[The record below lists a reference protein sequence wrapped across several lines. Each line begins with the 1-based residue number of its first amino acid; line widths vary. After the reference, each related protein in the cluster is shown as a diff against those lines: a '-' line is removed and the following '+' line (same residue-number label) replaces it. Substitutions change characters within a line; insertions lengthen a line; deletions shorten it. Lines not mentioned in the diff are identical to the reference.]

1 MCVCEVEV
9 KVTGLARILLVFG
22 LLVLVVALMVLW
34 RDDRPANL
42 EKSGASLEEPRV
54 GRSTLSHGGPGVS
67 GPPDAQGRPLKP
79 VDNGPSGQ
87 PPQVIK
93 R

>member
-1 MCVCEVEV
+1 M
-9 KVTGLARILLVFG
+9 ARILLVFG
-22 LLVLVVALMVLW
+22 VVVLVVALMVLW

-42 EKSGASLEEPRV
+42 EKSGASLGEPRV

-67 GPPDAQGRPLKP
+67 GPPEAQGRPLKP
-79 VDNGPSGQ
+79 VDNVPSDQ
-87 PPQVIK
+87 SPQAIK